1 MHTCRQHMAGC
12 KQDDD
17 AVGRSPSSS
26 FMDSSSSTHPPA
38 LSAASSSGFRPT
50 TTERRDDLS
59 TDLQLGLCSLSP
71 AASSALLVVAE
82 SKSVLSTPRTTQD
95 WPPIKPF
102 LRSALTASARR
113 RRTLLVKVY
122 MEGVA
127 IGRKL
132 DLLLL
137 DGYDSLLAKLRHM
150 FKASITFADAMEYH
164 QRVPHE
170 KPAHVL
176 TYEDRD
182 GDWMM
187 VGDVPWEYVSPP
199 PPLHQSLFTC
209 AFHLQE
215 TRICSGRLFLGSV
228 KKLRIC
234 KNR

>member
-82 SKSVLSTPRTTQD
+82 SKSVLSTPSRTTQD

-187 VGDVPWEYVSPP
+187 VGDVPWE
-199 PPLHQSLFTC
+199 
-209 AFHLQE
+209 
-215 TRICSGRLFLGSV
+215 LFLGSV